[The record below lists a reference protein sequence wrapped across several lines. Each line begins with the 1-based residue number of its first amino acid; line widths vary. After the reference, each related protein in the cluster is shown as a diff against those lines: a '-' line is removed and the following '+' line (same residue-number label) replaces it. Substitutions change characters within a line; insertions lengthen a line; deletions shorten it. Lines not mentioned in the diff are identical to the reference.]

1 MRAVVQTETDS
12 ADRRREVP
20 DVWSFDRRGDDQQRS
35 RSVVAAIVAKT
46 PICARRNDLIG
57 TFLWVQSKRA
67 NDISLRA
74 AKNVADIKLGPAK
87 GVYRGVGHKPI
98 LCLLVVRTEFG
109 VHIRISRLPLVHRLF
124 LRHSDESL
132 KVS

>member
-1 MRAVVQTETDS
+1 MRAVMQTEADS
-12 ADRRREVP
+12 ADRRRQVP

-35 RSVVAAIVAKT
+35 RSVAAAVIAKT

-74 AKNVADIKLGPAK
+74 AKNVVDIKLSSAK
-87 GVYRGVGHKPI
+87 SVYRGVGHKPV
-98 LCLLVVRTEFG
+98 LCSLVVRTEFR
-109 VHIRISRLPLVHRLF
+109 VHIRTPGCP
-124 LRHSDESL
+124 
-132 KVS
+132 